1 MAAVAAAGCSLSVP
15 SVNDDV
21 ESVTTTC
28 ASTYRVMAGCSA
40 GWSVITDASRCAA
53 VKAALVPAFSGV
65 QEGGFGNEW
74 ANGTTAPLPVAR
86 LLPLCFICSTAG
98 YYHLPLYPQP
108 GFHACLMPSR
118 RSGCFYNGNGVYFH
132 TVGDQNAH
140 SGDQTTYTANGG
152 WRDTH
157 QALCKLR
164 TAGAAQPSR
173 SSSSSS
179 AGNPACWSGAYTA
192 ARCCD
197 ASLGASGDRTCWS
210 GQFNFVFCCAM
221 VPGGH

>member
-98 YYHLPLYPQP
+98 YHHLPLYPQP
-108 GFHACLMPSR
+108 GFLACLMPSH
-118 RSGCFYNGNGVYFH
+118 RSGCL
-132 TVGDQNAH
+132 A
-140 SGDQTTYTANGG
+140 TTAMASTSTLSATKTPTAAT
-152 WRDTH
+152 R
-157 QALCKLR
+157 LR
-164 TAGAAQPSR
+164 TLPTAGGGIPTRR
-173 SSSSSS
+173 S
-179 AGNPACWSGAYTA
+179 
-192 ARCCD
+192 ARP
-197 ASLGASGDRTCWS
+197 
-210 GQFNFVFCCAM
+210 M
-221 VPGGH
+221 

>member
-1 MAAVAAAGCSLSVP
+1 MPGCTGAY
-15 SVNDDV
+15 
-21 ESVTTTC
+21 E
-28 ASTYRVMAGCSA
+28 
-40 GWSVITDASRCAA
+40 VITDAGECTAA
-53 VKAALVPAFSGV
+53 KEALVPTFSGV

-74 ANGTTAPLPVAR
+74 ANG
-86 LLPLCFICSTAG
+86 
-98 YYHLPLYPQP
+98 
-108 GFHACLMPSR
+108 
-118 RSGCFYNGNGVYFH
+118 CFYNSSGVYFH
-132 TVGDQNAH
+132 TVGDPNAH

-152 WRDTH
+152 WSDTH